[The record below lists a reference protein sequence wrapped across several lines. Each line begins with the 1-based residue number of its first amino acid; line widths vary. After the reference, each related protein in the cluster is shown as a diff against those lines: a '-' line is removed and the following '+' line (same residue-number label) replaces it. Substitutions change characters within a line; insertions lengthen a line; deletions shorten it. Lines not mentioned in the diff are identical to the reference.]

1 MGKVNQWVMEMEEYV
16 MQSIEKHGIDVTEDT
31 TVEYVREAM
40 KDLVDEK
47 YIRAYHNRLLY
58 QNGGYMH

>member
-1 MGKVNQWVMEMEEYV
+1 MGKVNQWVMEMEECV
-16 MQSIEKHGIDVTEDT
+16 MQSIEVYGIEVTEDA
-31 TVEYVREAM
+31 TVEFVRKAM

-58 QNGGYMH
+58 QNDGYTH